1 MSTTGDLRRIF
12 KASVINPIAAD
23 RVDRYDPGY
32 LVVTGNRIERL
43 TRDDPRPAFPS
54 AEFIDLRNKTI
65 LPGFVDTH
73 VHLPQ
78 FRIMGVGSG
87 DLLTWLNKYTYP
99 EEARFANPEYAATVA
114 GEFFDAVAA
123 HGITTALV
131 YSSIHEEATDLA
143 FSTAR
148 QKGIRA
154 FIGKVMMDRNS
165 PEALLEDA
173 EASIA
178 RSLRLFEKWDG
189 AEGGRLRYVFTP
201 RFAGACSMELMKRV
215 GKIAR
220 DRKAFVQS
228 HLSENIDEVKWVRRL
243 FPECASYTAIYDS
256 AGMLTE
262 RCIMAH
268 CIHLSTDEIAR
279 LSRSEVNIAFCPYSN
294 RTLGS
299 GTMPYQKLRDAG
311 LNISLGT
318 DVAGGPSLAMLEQ
331 MQEAIAAAHISWA
344 EALYLATLGGAKA
357 LGLSDQIGN
366 FESGKDADFVVVDQ
380 SSVREVYVGGK
391 LMVCE
396 RPPAAFGGSPPHGGG
411 D

>member
-12 KASVINPIAAD
+12 KACVINPIAAD

-32 LVVTGNRIERL
+32 LVVTGSRIERL
-43 TRDDPRPAFPS
+43 SRDDPRPAFPS
-54 AEFIDLRNKTI
+54 AGFIDLGNKTI
-65 LPGFVDTH
+65 VPGFVDTH
-73 VHLPQ
+73 IHLPQ

-87 DLLTWLNKYTYP
+87 DLLSWLNTYTYP
-99 EEARFANPEYAATVA
+99 EEARFANPEYAAKVA
-114 GEFFDAVAA
+114 AEFFDAVAA
-123 HGITTALV
+123 NGTTTAVV

-143 FSTAR
+143 FSAAR
-148 QKGIRA
+148 TKGIRA

-165 PEALLEDA
+165 PEALLEDTQ
-173 EASIA
+173 ASIA

-189 AEGGRLRYVFTP
+189 AEGGRLRYIFTP
-201 RFAGACSMELMKRV
+201 RFAGSCSTELMKRV

-220 DRKAFVQS
+220 DRNAFMQS
-228 HLSENIDEVKWVRRL
+228 HLSENIDEVNWVRRL

-256 AGMLTE
+256 AGMLTK

-268 CIHLSTDEIAR
+268 CIHLSSDEIET
-279 LSRSEVNIAFCPYSN
+279 LSRSEVNVAFCPYSN
-294 RTLGS
+294 RTLHS
-299 GTMPYQKLRDAG
+299 GTMRYQKLRDAG

-331 MQEAIAAAHISWA
+331 MQEATAAANISWS
-344 EALYLATLGGAKA
+344 EALYLATLGGAQA

-380 SSVREVYVGGK
+380 SSVWEVYVGGR
-391 LMVCE
+391 LV
-396 RPPAAFGGSPPHGGG
+396 
-411 D
+411 